1 MWRKPERFW
10 RCVRIFI
17 RWKRYSG
24 MEISLVYGYRCFRIR
39 YAYAVWHLVLTSRQL
54 PSIELHSFDSL
65 ERRTQKISY
74 FQMELVHSPAVFTLV
89 NVNCTHGSRLRE
101 QLMRLSASEN
111 DDQSKWLHWHNYVE
125 REQCAGAFCKNGPI
139 SLIYARFEFWV
150 SINFLAFLSISRS
163 PDHAERFV
171 SDIEYGIEEKC
182 LYSIENRISTHIIT
196 KTSQRP
202 QFANSFLSHFFLVL
216 KLSESD

>member
-1 MWRKPERFW
+1 MVIVASASDTHTLCDILFW
-10 RCVRIFI
+10 LLDNYLRSNCI
-17 RWKRYSG
+17 
-24 MEISLVYGYRCFRIR
+24 
-39 YAYAVWHLVLTSRQL
+39 HL
-54 PSIELHSFDSL
+54 IHSNVAH
-65 ERRTQKISY
+65 KKKSY
-74 FQMELVHSPAVFTLV
+74 FQMDLVHSPAVFTLV
-89 NVNCTHGSRLRE
+89 NVNCTHGSRLRK
-101 QLMRLSASEN
+101 QLMRLPASEN

-125 REQCAGAFCKNGPI
+125 REQCAGALCKNGPI